1 MMFVMNTSLH
11 ILAFRLKYFPVEG
24 AFNDCETVKLK
35 NKRTNKGYMGI
46 INISCLF
53 RTYCFGINRI
63 LDNWIAMSVKDED
76 KRLASYVS
84 FITFCR

>member
-1 MMFVMNTSLH
+1 MFGRVMNRSFH

-24 AFNDCETVKLK
+24 AFNDLDTVKLK

-63 LDNWIAMSVKDED
+63 LDNWITMSVKDKD
-76 KRLASYVS
+76 RS
-84 FITFCR
+84 